1 MKVYFKGH
9 SHFIE
14 RSSSYPRLVL
24 FFSYYVIPTA
34 VRELLN
40 RVPGYHKY
48 SSLNQEILRR
58 KLLRMT
64 CSGVDEV
71 HEPPLT
77 LASFYSILLHHV
89 IPNAVRELLNGAPDY
104 HKYSSLNQEILRRKL
119 LRMTCGGVDE
129 VHEPPLTLTS
139 FYSFLPI
146 TPRHPDRS
154 EGTPEWGHQAITSI
168 QPQSGDP
175 SSQAPQD
182 DGRWSRICEAGGCE
196 RRMNAVGDMNV
207 SVLFFPY

>member
-40 RVPGYHKY
+40 RAPG
-48 SSLNQEILRR
+48 
-58 KLLRMT
+58 
-64 CSGVDEV
+64 
-71 HEPPLT
+71 
-77 LASFYSILLHHV
+77 
-89 IPNAVRELLNGAPDY
+89 Y

-182 DGRWSRICEAGGCE
+182 DVRWSR
-196 RRMNAVGDMNV
+196 
-207 SVLFFPY
+207 